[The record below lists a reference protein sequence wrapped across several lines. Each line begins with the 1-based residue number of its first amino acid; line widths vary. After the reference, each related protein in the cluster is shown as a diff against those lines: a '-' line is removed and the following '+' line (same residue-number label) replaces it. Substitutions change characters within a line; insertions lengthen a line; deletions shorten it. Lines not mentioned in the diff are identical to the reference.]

1 MKYFDDC
8 FRSDKIKLI
17 AGIDEAGRGSLA
29 GPVVAASVI
38 LPVDF
43 LSDEINDSKKI
54 NAAKREKLFDLIVNN
69 CISYNY
75 EVISPEEIDE
85 INILQATLKAMYN
98 SADKLSTKP
107 NLLLVDGNKTFE
119 DKIPTVAVIDGDEKS
134 LSIAAAS
141 IIAKVIRDRI
151 MVELDKNYPEYGWS
165 KNKGYG
171 TKRHIEAIKE
181 NGISP
186 YHRKTFT
193 LKFFGL

>member
-98 SADKLSTKP
+98 SADKLSIKP